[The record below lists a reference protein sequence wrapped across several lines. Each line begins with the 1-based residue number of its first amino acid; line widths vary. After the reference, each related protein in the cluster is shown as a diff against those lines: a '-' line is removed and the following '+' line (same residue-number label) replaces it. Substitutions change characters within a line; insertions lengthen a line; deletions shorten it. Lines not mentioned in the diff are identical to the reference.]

1 MLAVAATITALFV
14 LLVALLAV
22 PVVLFID
29 VERTEALEARWRLL
43 WLFGLLDIQSSGG
56 RSAPAAPSRADA
68 ARPVRKRRKER
79 GRGRRMGVAALR
91 ARGLFNRVVRLAV
104 ALLGRVKLER
114 FHLHTVFGFENPA
127 DTGFVYGW
135 LSAVLVMVDVYG
147 LDIRCSPMFLDSGLR
162 GVFHATIR
170 VRPLL
175 VVGTIVAFLLS
186 PPVFRAVGAAWR
198 ARQ

>member
-1 MLAVAATITALFV
+1 MVAAAIAALMT
-14 LLVALLAV
+14 LIVALLAV
-22 PVVLFID
+22 PVVLW
-29 VERTEALEARWRLL
+29 VEAERTDRLEARWRLL

-56 RSAPAAPSRADA
+56 PSAPRRADA
-68 ARPVRKRRKER
+68 TRRAHKLTKER
-79 GRGRRMGVAALR
+79 GRGWRMGVAALR
-91 ARGLFNRVVRLAV
+91 ARGLFDRVVRFVV
-104 ALLGRVKLER
+104 ALIRRVKLET

-135 LSAVLVMVDVYG
+135 LSPVLVMADVHG
-147 LDIRCSPMFLDSGLR
+147 LDIRCSPMFLDSGVR
-162 GVFHATIR
+162 GVFRATIR

-175 VVGTIVAFLLS
+175 VVGTIVAFLFS